1 MQCDFRNVTD
11 ILYRNR
17 KSSSQITYNTIVNTL
32 LGSYLK
38 ENSIY
43 EFPDY
48 TLSKLHKGTIGVS
61 PEVKDY
67 YQYVDAEKVKKDIRA
82 ALDYLFDKPN
92 TYHELYQLIQ
102 YDEALSV
109 SMRTGILKKYPDTY
123 TDDNALTDLL
133 YDAISLAINRLYYKD
148 ESRVAA
154 RYYSED
160 IAVIGDS
167 LFRNSEYILPCKYF
181 CGRDDEL
188 KELHDVVS
196 ENPATIITG
205 IAGIGKSELVRA
217 YVKEHK
223 KEYQYIGYY
232 FYKGS
237 LKTIIANIINDPIDT
252 DDDERYH
259 KNLEL
264 LSTLG
269 NAALLRYVFVIDGG
283 QMAP

>member
-109 SMRTGILKKYPDTY
+109 SMRTGILTTATVFPITAEKIK
-123 TDDNALTDLL
+123 
-133 YDAISLAINRLYYKD
+133 RL
-148 ESRVAA
+148 
-154 RYYSED
+154 
-160 IAVIGDS
+160 
-167 LFRNSEYILPCKYF
+167 
-181 CGRDDEL
+181 
-188 KELHDVVS
+188 
-196 ENPATIITG
+196 
-205 IAGIGKSELVRA
+205 
-217 YVKEHK
+217 
-223 KEYQYIGYY
+223 
-232 FYKGS
+232 
-237 LKTIIANIINDPIDT
+237 
-252 DDDERYH
+252 
-259 KNLEL
+259 
-264 LSTLG
+264 
-269 NAALLRYVFVIDGG
+269 
-283 QMAP
+283 